1 MGCYTAVNR
10 RKIRL
15 SSVYLL
21 LLTEDHK
28 GNEVRKMRLRISVA
42 TNIGKFRINNE
53 DNYYANGKKL
63 TEGVSDDFS
72 VTYTEELTDHAL
84 FAVCDGM
91 GGESCGEVA
100 SAVAVS
106 MLDSFREKIF
116 AAIDNKEQI
125 EAVNEYARTAS
136 AEINEEIAK
145 SGEGGK
151 GGTTLTLACVKNGII
166 SMYYLGDSRIYMYRD
181 AVLTRLTRD
190 HTVAYEMIDS
200 NVLTEEEAEKSPDRH
215 RLTMYLGYDDDPED
229 IKAGFAGSY
238 TLSEGERFLMCT
250 DGLNEMCTSEEISE
264 VLSSADDD
272 VAKQLVDKALEN
284 GGKDNVTCIVIEV
297 VK

>member
-15 SSVYLL
+15 SSVYLP

>member
-15 SSVYLL
+15 SSVYLP

-72 VTYTEELTDHAL
+72 VTYTEELTEHAL

-100 SAVAVS
+100 SATAVS
-106 MLDSFREKIF
+106 VLDSFREKIF
-116 AAIDNKEQI
+116 AAADNKEQS

-136 AEINEEIAK
+136 AAINEEIAK
-145 SGEGGK
+145 AGGAK

-166 SMYYLGDSRIYMYRD
+166 SMYYLGDSRIYMYRND
-181 AVLTRLTRD
+181 VLTRLTRD

-215 RLTMYLGYDDDPED
+215 RLTMYLGYDDDPSD

-238 TLSEGERFLMCT
+238 TLAEGERFLMCT
-250 DGLNEMCTSEEISE
+250 DGLNEMCTSEEISA
-264 VLSSADDD
+264 VLSSADTDA
-272 VAKQLVDKALEN
+272 AKMLVDKALEN
-284 GGKDNVTCIVIEV
+284 GGMDNVTCIVIEV

>member
-1 MGCYTAVNR
+1 
-10 RKIRL
+10 
-15 SSVYLL
+15 
-21 LLTEDHK
+21 
-28 GNEVRKMRLRISVA
+28 MRLKVSVS
-42 TNIGKFRINNE
+42 TNIGKFRLNNE

-72 VTYTEELTDHAL
+72 ITYTEELTDHAL

-106 MLDSFREKIF
+106 VLDSFREKLF

-136 AEINEEIAK
+136 AVINEEIAK

-181 AVLTRLTRD
+181 TVLTRLTRD

-238 TLSEGERFLMCT
+238 TLAEGERFLMCT
-250 DGLNEMCTSEEISE
+250 DGLNEMCSSEEITA

-272 VAKQLVDKALEN
+272 AAKMLVDKALEN
-284 GGKDNVTCIVIEV
+284 GGMDNVTCIVIEV